1 MCPVENSKMS
11 MYVHAQL
18 HSLLLL
24 QSAIK
29 VHLLELIVTELD
41 TNGALE
47 WFTQCISKQQ
57 VLSDKCNN
65 LCL

>member
-1 MCPVENSKMS
+1 M
-11 MYVHAQL
+11 HAQL